1 MEDVD
6 LSGVSE
12 LKQMLAEIYA
22 SGRRVL
28 LEHEVYRV
36 LELAGLP
43 VPRWRYLP
51 FGEEVTE
58 ATLEGFQGERIVA
71 KVVSPLILHKS
82 DVGGVK
88 ILPLELQAVTH
99 GVRSMEQSIP
109 AACAEFMRMHNS
121 DQVPAEDEIRAS
133 IGGILL
139 AEFVPY
145 NTDFGNELIL
155 GVRWSREFGPVLNFG
170 VGGTDAEY
178 YASRMLPGR
187 SHALRSVMLLDRPG
201 VLQMLQ
207 QTAVYERLSG
217 NTRGSRRQI
226 EDDTLLDA
234 IEGFVRLAKM
244 LTPFEEDAP
253 CLLEEL
259 EINPLVVADGR
270 LLPLDG
276 LMRLAALPDEVHSRN
291 VSRIGN
297 LLHAESVAL
306 VGVSQKMNPGRIIL
320 QNLLDADFDTE
331 RIHIVKPNADEIAGV
346 RCYPCY
352 TDLPEQVDTLVLAI
366 AAEQVPEALQ
376 EICASDC
383 ARSVVVIPG
392 GIAEKEGGEV
402 IQRQIDEIMEK
413 ARTLPEGGPVI
424 VGSNC
429 LGIYARDA
437 GVNNIFIP
445 EYKLPKP
452 SGGRSRIAY
461 LSQSGAFMI
470 CRMSCITS
478 LDPVYSV
485 SLGNQMHLTI
495 GDFVEHLRDDPEVDL
510 LACYVEGFQDLDGLK
525 LASLAADLHTRGKR
539 LLLYKAGRTAEG
551 KSASAGHTASIAGDF
566 ETCRQLLKAAGVIM
580 LDTFADFQNAVR
592 IEHAASRAK
601 PILKGRTPRIG
612 VISNAGFECVGIA
625 DNVKRRVYHDEIHMD
640 LARFTPETNA
650 RLQEALCKGRIDGL
664 VDVHNPL
671 DVTPMASDLVWAE
684 CCRAILEDPNV
695 DAAILS
701 PVPLTAAMQTLA
713 PAAHHR
719 ENLAHA
725 DAVCTQFIELQKTC
739 GKPFVVSIDSGRLF
753 DPLAQA
759 LEDAGLPVFRYADEA
774 TRALGAW
781 FGSIDT

>member
-1 MEDVD
+1 MADVF
-6 LSGVSE
+6 
-12 LKQMLAEIYA
+12 A

-28 LEHEVYRV
+28 LEHEVYQV

-43 VPRWRYLP
+43 VPRWKFVPLSTTVDEEMLNG
-51 FGEEVTE
+51 FAGEK
-58 ATLEGFQGERIVA
+58 IVA
-71 KVVSPLILHKS
+71 KIVSPQILHKS

-88 ILPLELQAVTH
+88 VLSRDANSVNSGLRQMAET
-99 GVRSMEQSIP
+99 IP
-109 AACAEFMRMHNS
+109 AAFVEYVGSHGKHNAPPSEEEVRAGISGVLLVEF
-121 DQVPAEDEIRAS
+121 I
-133 IGGILL
+133 
-139 AEFVPY
+139 PY
-145 NTDFGNELIL
+145 KNEFGNELIL

-178 YASRMLPGR
+178 FASRMLPGR
-187 SHALRSVMLLDRPG
+187 SHALRSTLLLTRESMM
-201 VLQMLQ
+201 QMLQ

-217 NTRGSRRQI
+217 STRGTHKQI
-226 EDDTLLDA
+226 EDKVLLDA
-234 IEGFVRLAKM
+234 IEGFTRLANL
-244 LTPFEEDAP
+244 LTPFEDRAP

-276 LMRLAALPDEVHSRN
+276 LMRIAELPVREPARN

-297 LLHAESVAL
+297 LLKAESIAL

-320 QNLLDADFDTE
+320 QNLLDANFDVS
-331 RIHIVKPNADEIAGV
+331 RIHIVKPNEEMIAGA
-346 RCYPCY
+346 RCYPDY
-352 TDLPEQVDTLVLAI
+352 ASLPEQVDTLVLAI
-366 AAEQVPEALQ
+366 AAEQVPEALAG
-376 EICASDC
+376 ICESDC

-392 GIAEKEGGEV
+392 GIAEKEGGDV
-402 IQRQIDEIMEK
+402 IQRQIDEIMDK

-452 SGGRSRIAY
+452 TGGRSRIAY

-470 CRMSCITS
+470 CRMSCITNI
-478 LDPVYSV
+478 DPVYSV

-495 GDFVEHLRDDPEVDL
+495 GDFVEYLKEDDDVDL
-510 LACYVEGFQDLDGLK
+510 MACYVEGFQDLDGCK
-525 LASLAADLHTRGKR
+525 LASLAGELRERGKR
-539 LLLYKAGRTAEG
+539 ILLYKAGRTVEG

-566 ETCRQLLKAAGVIM
+566 ETCRQLLKAAGVVM
-580 LDTFADFQNAVR
+580 LDSFADFQNAVR
-592 IEHAASRAK
+592 IEHSTAGTR
-601 PILKGRTPRIG
+601 PVLEGRNPRIG

-625 DNVKRRVYHDEIHMD
+625 DNIKRRVYHDEVRLD
-640 LARFTPETNA
+640 LAVFTESTQA
-650 RLQEALCKGRIDGL
+650 RLKAILQKGRVDGL

-671 DVTPMASDLVWAE
+671 DVTPMGSDEVWAE
-684 CCRAILEDPNV
+684 CCRAILEDENV

-701 PVPLTAAMQTLA
+701 PVPLTAAMNTL
-713 PAAHHR
+713 PAASHHR
-719 ENLAHA
+719 EDMLNPG
-725 DAVCTQFIELQKTC
+725 AVCRQFIELHREC
-739 GKPFVVSIDSGRLF
+739 RKPFVVSIDSGRLF

-759 LEDAGLPVFRYADEA
+759 VEDAGIPVFRYADEA

-781 FGSIDT
+781 FGSFES